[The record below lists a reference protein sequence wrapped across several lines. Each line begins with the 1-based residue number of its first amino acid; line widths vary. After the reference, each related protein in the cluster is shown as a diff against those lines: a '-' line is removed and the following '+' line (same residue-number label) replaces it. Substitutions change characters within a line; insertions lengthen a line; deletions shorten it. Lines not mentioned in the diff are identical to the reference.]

1 MKLQAAILVFVL
13 AFLFQPLLAQQQED
27 KSPQQ
32 PPPGQDRGSDRDRG
46 RQEPGWRQQ
55 QPQQEELYNRPI
67 FLTGSVELSDG
78 SPVPE
83 SVRVSLIC
91 NNNVVDQAFTHLDG
105 QFSFQLG
112 DHRPTTVMD
121 ASASGAGFGGLGGVG
136 GGPSFGQMGSI
147 GAGRSAGLGRVD
159 LSHCEIQASL
169 PGFLS
174 DTLRLGVRSVL
185 DNPNV
190 GTIVLH
196 RSQQAPGTTVS
207 LTTLAAP
214 KDASKAYEK
223 ARKELGK
230 KKPNLKNATKELEKA
245 VGIYPEFSAA
255 WYLLGNLRKEASDMG
270 GARDAYQK
278 AVAGDHQYVPP
289 YLGLAEISLQ
299 ENNLEAV
306 EQYSQEVLKLNPS
319 ITVAHYFNAVA
330 NYFTG
335 EMEPAEESLKMIKA
349 TPGEADRFPMTYYMM
364 GIIEANRGNY
374 SEAAADLERLLEIQP
389 EFPVAA
395 DVEKQLQEWESAGLI
410 VRESNRNQE
419 VQQEKEENKEE
430 K

>member
-1 MKLQAAILVFVL
+1 MKLQAAALMFVL
-13 AFLFQPLLAQQQED
+13 AFLFHPIQAQEGEN
-27 KSPQQ
+27 KAPQQ
-32 PPPGQDRGSDRDRG
+32 PPAQDRGSDRDRG
-46 RQEPGWRQQ
+46 NRQEPGWRQQ
-55 QPQQEELYNRPI
+55 QPQEDNYTRPI

-91 NNNVVDQAFTHLDG
+91 NNNVVDQTFTHLDG

-121 ASASGAGFGGLGGVG
+121 ASASGAGFGGFGGMGGSPPFGQTGQLGG
-136 GGPSFGQMGSI
+136 S
-147 GAGRSAGLGRVD
+147 RSAGMGRID
-159 LSHCEIQASL
+159 MSNCEIQAAL
-169 PGFLS
+169 PGFVS
-174 DTLRLGVRSVL
+174 DMLRLGVRSVL
-185 DNPNV
+185 DNPDV

-196 RSQQAPGTTVS
+196 RSEKTPGTTVS

-223 ARKELGK
+223 ARKELSK
-230 KKPNLKNATKELEKA
+230 EKPNVKNAAKELEKA
-245 VGIYPEFSAA
+245 VEVYPEFSAA
-255 WYLLGNLRKEASDMG
+255 WYLLGNLRKDSSDLE

-278 AVAGDHQYVPP
+278 AVVNDNQYLPP

-306 EQYSQEVLKLNPS
+306 EQYSQEVLKLNPT

-335 EMEPAEESLKMIKA
+335 EMEPAEESLKTIKA

-364 GIIEANRGNY
+364 GVIEANRGNY
-374 SEAAADLERLLEIQP
+374 NEAAADLERLLEIQP
-389 EFPVAA
+389 EFPAA
-395 DVEKQLQEWESAGLI
+395 DDVEKQLEEWETAGLI
-410 VRESNRNQE
+410 KRSDSQSEQE
-419 VQQEKEENKEE
+419 TQEQDE